1 MGGNLEL
8 SLEKSLDPIGY
19 KQALNLLLSLTDH
32 IKLQNETLPLQRC
45 LDRVLSAKVI
55 SLIDNPPHDVS
66 SMDGFAVNSL
76 NYKENQVF
84 RVVGI
89 SAAGNPTNAKIT
101 SNEAVR
107 IFTGAKL
114 PEGSNTVI
122 IQENIELIK
131 KNKVLVNPGI
141 KPIAGENIRKK
152 GSDFTKRTIIGP
164 GKFITEIDIMLFAA
178 MGHKE
183 LLVKKRPSISIIS
196 VGDELTEPG
205 KLCEDHQIYSSNA
218 YGIASLLRKFSC
230 QPSILPIARD
240 NLTSIKK
247 RLDYAITNSDLIV
260 TSGGASVGAYDLV
273 RKSAKE
279 LGLRVSFEKVNI
291 RPGKPTF
298 AGLLK
303 DTPILGLPGNPVSS
317 YVCARLFLIP
327 LIEKLTR
334 CRENYPLISKARLS
348 SNLKSNGSRQH
359 FLRANIKIEAGEHI
373 VYPKERQ
380 DSSLVKT
387 LQESNCLIIRAPND
401 NARLAGQ
408 TVDILKLY

>member
-8 SLEKSLDPIGY
+8 SLEKSLDPISY
-19 KQALNLLLSLTDH
+19 KQALNLLFRLARH
-32 IKLQNETLPLQRC
+32 IKLQNETLPIESC
-45 LDRVLSAKVI
+45 LGRVLSAKVE
-55 SLIDNPPHDVS
+55 SCVDNPPHNVS
-66 SMDGFAVNSL
+66 SMDGYAINSR
-76 NYKENQVF
+76 NNVKNRVF
-84 RVVGI
+84 RLVGM
-89 SAAGNPTNAKIT
+89 SAAGNPTNFKIT

-122 IQENIELIK
+122 IQENVELIE
-131 KNKVLVNPGI
+131 KNKVLINPGI
-141 KPIAGENIRKK
+141 KPMAGENIRKK
-152 GSDFTKRTIIGP
+152 GTDFTKKTVIDK
-164 GKFITEIDIMLFAA
+164 GKFISDMDIMLFAA

-183 LLVKKRPSISIIS
+183 LLVKKRLSISILS

-205 KLCEDHQIYSSNA
+205 KICDDHKIYSSNA
-218 YGIASLLRKFSC
+218 YGIASLLRKYSC
-230 QPSILPIARD
+230 QPLILPIARD

-247 RLDYAITNSDLIV
+247 RLSSAITNSDLIV

-273 RKSAKE
+273 RKAAKE
-279 LGLRVSFEKVNI
+279 LGLKVSFEKVNI

-327 LIEKLTR
+327 LIGKISK
-334 CRENYPLISKARLS
+334 CKENYPIISTAKLS
-348 SNLKSNGSRQH
+348 SDLKSNGSRRH
-359 FLRANIKIEAGEHI
+359 FLRANIIIEDGEQI
-373 VYPKERQ
+373 VYPKNKQ

-401 NARLAGQ
+401 NARVAGQ

>member
-8 SLEKSLDPIGY
+8 SLENNLDPIGY
-19 KQALNLLLSLTDH
+19 KQALNLLFSLSDH
-32 IKLQNETLPLQRC
+32 VELQNETLPLESC
-45 LDRVLSAKVI
+45 LDRVLSTKVA

-66 SMDGFAVNSL
+66 SMDGYAINST
-76 NYKENQVF
+76 NNKENQVF
-84 RVVGI
+84 RVVGM
-89 SAAGNPTNAKIT
+89 SAAGNPSNVRIT

-122 IQENIELIK
+122 IQENVELIE
-131 KNKVLVNPGI
+131 KNKVLINPGT
-141 KPIAGENIRKK
+141 KPMSGENIRKK
-152 GSDFTKRTIIGP
+152 GTDFTKKTVIGQ
-164 GKFITEIDIMLFAA
+164 GKFITDMDIMLFAA

-183 LLVKKRPSISIIS
+183 LLVKKQPSISIIS

-205 KLCEDHQIYSSNA
+205 KLCDDHKIYSSNA
-218 YGIASLLRKFSC
+218 YGIASLLRKYSC
-230 QPSILPIARD
+230 QPVILPIARD

-247 RLDYAITNSDLIV
+247 RMDYAITNSDLIV

-273 RKSAKE
+273 RKAAKE

-327 LIEKLTR
+327 LIGKLTG
-334 CRENYPLISKARLS
+334 CKDNYPIISTARLS
-348 SNLKSNGSRQH
+348 SNLKPNGSRQH
-359 FLRANIKIEAGEHI
+359 FLRASTKIEAGEQI
-373 VYPKERQ
+373 VYPKDRQ

-401 NARLAGQ
+401 NTRLAGQ
-408 TVDILKLY
+408 TVDILKL

>member
-19 KQALNLLLSLTDH
+19 KQALNLLFSLAGH
-32 IKLQNETLPLQRC
+32 IKLQNETLPLESC
-45 LDRVLSAKVI
+45 LDRILSAKVA
-55 SLIDNPPHDVS
+55 SLIDNPPYDVS
-66 SMDGFAVNSL
+66 SMDGYAINSL
-76 NYKENQVF
+76 NNNENRVF
-84 RVVGI
+84 RVVGM
-89 SAAGNPTNAKIT
+89 SAAGNPTNVKIT

-107 IFTGAKL
+107 IFTGARL

-122 IQENIELIK
+122 IQENVELIE
-131 KNKVLVNPGI
+131 KNEVLINPGI
-141 KPIAGENIRKK
+141 KVIAGENIRKK
-152 GSDFTKRTIIGP
+152 GTDFTKRTIIGQ
-164 GKFITEIDIMLFAA
+164 GKFISDMDIMLFAA

-183 LLVKKRPSISIIS
+183 LLVKKRPTISIIS

-205 KLCEDHQIYSSNA
+205 KPCEDNKIYSSNA
-218 YGIASLLRKFSC
+218 YGIASLLRKYSC
-230 QPSILPIARD
+230 EPSILPIACD

-247 RLDYAITNSDLIV
+247 RLNSAITNSDLIV

-273 RKSAKE
+273 RKAAKE
-279 LGLRVSFEKVNI
+279 LGFKVSFEKVNI

-327 LIEKLTR
+327 LIGKITR
-334 CRENYPLISKARLS
+334 CKENYPIISTARLS
-348 SNLKSNGSRQH
+348 SNLKSNSSRQH
-359 FLRANIKIEAGEHI
+359 FLRANMKIEAGEQI
-373 VYPKERQ
+373 VYPKDRQ

-408 TVDILKLY
+408 PVDILKLY